1 MLLEEKLN
9 LLSYLESPENIV
21 DLTMNIYDEGD
32 TYLTMVNGDT
42 YYFYDEEEKIKFLRL
57 IFSNELYLIQEFII
71 KNVISKDLEKYINRE
86 QYIEDKVKEYLPEFR
101 KFQENLFMG
110 KINGVEIGITRTNP
124 IILNVMIF
132 HRCNFKSLQSYEIC
146 HWKGL
151 IKCYN
156 RHKIKLFKH
165 LIIETVT
172 VLD

>member
-1 MLLEEKLN
+1 MQLEEKLN

-71 KNVISKDLEKYINRE
+71 KNVISKDLEKYINRK

-101 KFQENLFMG
+101 KFQENLFIG
-110 KINGVEIGITRTNP
+110 EINGV
-124 IILNVMIF
+124 
-132 HRCNFKSLQSYEIC
+132 
-146 HWKGL
+146 
-151 IKCYN
+151 
-156 RHKIKLFKH
+156 
-165 LIIETVT
+165 
-172 VLD
+172 